1 MFSSWMRTC
10 CYMSIAY
17 KLMLTWVTT
26 YNVIRPYCW
35 SKAHTNSFIVTYW
48 LIRSRSTSSTST
60 RSKKGSEAK
69 PFRPGCIPQ
78 SSCMKVIKLLL
89 LYSCLSWNIYK
100 LNWQLL
106 HCHFTPQIIIIL
118 TKHLVFLVWLKW
130 ISNFPVPRQIQD
142 LV

>member
-1 MFSSWMRTC
+1 MRIKVGLHYVGTLSIVKVSIGTKVTYSFTGNMQIKWLFSSWMRTC

-26 YNVIRPYCW
+26 YNVIRPYGW

-78 SSCMKVIKLLL
+78 SSCIKVIKI
-89 LYSCLSWNIYK
+89 IYCYIHA
-100 LNWQLL
+100 N
-106 HCHFTPQIIIIL
+106 HETY
-118 TKHLVFLVWLKW
+118 T
-130 ISNFPVPRQIQD
+130 N
-142 LV
+142 